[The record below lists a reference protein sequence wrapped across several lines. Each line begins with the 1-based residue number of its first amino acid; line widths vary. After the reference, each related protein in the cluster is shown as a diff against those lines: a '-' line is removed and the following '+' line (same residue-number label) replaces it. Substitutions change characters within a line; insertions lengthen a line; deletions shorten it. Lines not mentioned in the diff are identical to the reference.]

1 MKIARTLKYYGYV
14 QFVPC
19 FSDYP
24 QPESKVIISIGKNEL
39 NLRVLTSNDKSQEIA
54 FKVTRMRCWRI
65 TTSQNVS
72 V

>member
-19 FSDYP
+19 FCDYP
-24 QPESKVIISIGKNEL
+24 LPESKVVIAIGKNEL
-39 NLRVLTSNDKSQEIA
+39 NLRVLTADDKPQEIA